1 MRTRYTSLSS
11 CLRFFASVDPNDRT
25 RKPLAEPHGPCTPP
39 QVYWDMY
46 IDKELPGPIEADWS
60 KEQEAYVP
68 GLPIDSWHTVLS
80 REAMHRFRAGYY
92 ASITHID
99 DQIGVLLRAL
109 PPNTMVIFTSDHGE
123 LLGDHQW
130 IRKTRALE
138 GSARIPFIVR
148 LPESMQAE
156 AGQVRDEPI
165 ELMDIMPTTS
175 DGGVS
180 RRVSA
185 AAPMPLK

>member
-1 MRTRYTSLSS
+1 
-11 CLRFFASVDPNDRT
+11 
-25 RKPLAEPHGPCTPP
+25 
-39 QVYWDMY
+39 MY

-92 ASITHID
+92 ASMTHID